1 MPKSKIERE
10 EYISWFSILISLNPS
25 KIFRSIK
32 IPIIYIKV
40 KRFMS

>member
-25 KIFRSIK
+25 K
-32 IPIIYIKV
+32 YLEV
-40 KRFMS
+40 